1 MNQLLLTPEEG
12 ALKALGV
19 ACQSASRFYET
30 AADITHE
37 SWRAF
42 ATQRREGY
50 ASAAQRITGLLRRD
64 ELLPGTPD
72 EDMAW
77 LKELAMRAQAAISG
91 DEAGTLLKSFL
102 RTERKVWDAIG
113 EFGLAGI
120 GPDGADTAKEIA
132 DFVMAGFLW
141 LGEEKKAF
149 LSGEGG

>member
-42 ATQRREGY
+42 ANRRREGY
-50 ASAAQRITGLLRRD
+50 AGAARRVTGLLRRD

-72 EDMAW
+72 EDMEW
-77 LKELAMRAQAAISG
+77 LKGLAMRAQAAISG
-91 DEAGTLLKSFL
+91 DEAGTLLKSFM
-102 RTERKVWDAIG
+102 RTERKVWHAIG

-120 GPDGADTAKEIA
+120 GPDGADTAKDIA

-149 LSGEGG
+149 LTGEDG